1 MTVRCH
7 HEWEVRARW
16 SLRQGRCSTCSRW
29 TQHFLN
35 TSRLGAH
42 NSKSAE
48 NNRAESKS
56 PSPLSLGAHLE
67 KSLRS
72 GFCERWGRFL
82 HHQLPPTR
90 DPRSP
95 SQTEPW
101 GSLTCFSSLDRAFWE
116 AVLSTESVDLREV
129 TPVQVLD
136 DPPLF
141 CCHFLHETIYSHHLT
156 QARVTQAAG
165 TLPLCGGGP
174 TPQGMVMSQKQEEQT
189 PRPP

>member
-7 HEWEVRARW
+7 REWEVRARW

-35 TSRLGAH
+35 TSRLGAQ

-72 GFCERWGRFL
+72 SFCERWGRFL

-116 AVLSTESVDLREV
+116 AVLSTECLWISVK
-129 TPVQVLD
+129 
-136 DPPLF
+136 
-141 CCHFLHETIYSHHLT
+141 SHLS
-156 QARVTQAAG
+156 RCLM
-165 TLPLCGGGP
+165 TLPSSAVISYTKP
-174 TPQGMVMSQKQEEQT
+174 YTPII
-189 PRPP
+189 